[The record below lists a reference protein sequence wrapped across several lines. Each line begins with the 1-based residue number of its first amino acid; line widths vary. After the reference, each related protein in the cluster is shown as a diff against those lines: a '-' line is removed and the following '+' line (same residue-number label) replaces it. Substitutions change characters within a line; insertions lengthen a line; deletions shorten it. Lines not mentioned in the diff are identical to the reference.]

1 MCKWNGKTF
10 LILDGSNQSPVEGD
24 LGYQFGHHVSG
35 LILPGSLQVCVGAA
49 PKLDGG
55 TVPLSDDMDHFL
67 RAAMAVRH
75 QRLIKLEIIYL
86 LFPGN
91 GKKVVLILAGFLS
104 CLFYAILIVFG
115 YTILDTVVVQH
126 SPALHISMAI
136 PYAAIPVGGLLMI
149 GNTIASLLD
158 PGADRGVDPL

>member
-1 MCKWNGKTF
+1 MGKLFLSLMDQINRLLKAILVISLAITLVALSCQVLFRYVLEQPLSWTEELSRYLMIWITF
-10 LILDGSNQSPVEGD
+10 LG
-24 LGYQFGHHVSG
+24 
-35 LILPGSLQVCVGAA
+35 
-49 PKLDGG
+49 
-55 TVPLSDDMDHFL
+55 
-67 RAAMAVRH
+67 AAMAVRH